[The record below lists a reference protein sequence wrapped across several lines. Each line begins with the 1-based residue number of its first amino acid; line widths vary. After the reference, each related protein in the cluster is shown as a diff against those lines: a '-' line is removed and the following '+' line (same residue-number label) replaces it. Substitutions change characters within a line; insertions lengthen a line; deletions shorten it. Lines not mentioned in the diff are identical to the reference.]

1 MKKSIIALCCLI
13 LVIIYFAFF
22 QIRRVDK
29 VSLDGYV
36 SSISIEDIASN
47 LKSSKNVTINL
58 ETVNDGDYLYKNNS
72 NYYIGEEN
80 KTKVYLDVPI
90 YNKDNSRVLNYL
102 ENSYINARYY
112 DTGTLTNVTLADKN
126 IYNTNVNERIDDDTY
141 LFTKLKQN
149 LYLNNVDLTLKLVNN
164 DLTIP
169 AYSIIYFNQDY
180 LNYYYRVNSSL
191 VLKTIDYLSLET
203 KLNILDNTISYE
215 ALLTNLGLYSKTTK
229 KDDYVPKP
237 DKPNY
242 DNKDNDNDNK
252 KNDTSS
258 DFDLIIKDTDIII
271 NEDPDYD
278 NNGTVENYVRP
289 EVTFDGFTGNVYS
302 ATGNLTINDPA
313 SRIITN
319 PTFVFKFDDKTYL
332 RKSFF
337 SNGQIKVTGLTPKT
351 TFEIEGYFIFKNQ
364 NNETVKRT
372 FYTGSVTTKDIEGL
386 NAINFRYQ
394 INKIFPSKVVLDEF
408 AFTNDADDEVIGGI
422 KSINI
427 KLNKQEFSVSSTLL
441 NKLKNSNAITYQTP
455 EVLESNTDYEGI
467 IEVIDVSGNKLKV
480 TNNTFNTKTS
490 KKAPTVTINQVKTDL
505 TFFEATINLSNKD
518 KVALKDYHYEIY
530 NTNNELVKEENLDST
545 KEANNIL
552 VDNLDSNELYKIY
565 VIGSYDLEDG
575 SGTLENQVLVSAQ
588 ITTKPISALGYV
600 KFIVQEQEITK
611 DSGTYTLKIN
621 KESTDEKLIALLDR
635 VIINVK
641 HNDNIITTITIS
653 GEKVED
659 LKNLGTYEFQINGLN
674 SNTEYTLEYQT
685 IEKQINKEYLLAA
698 TANITNIKT
707 LRTPAYA
714 VITNQF
720 TNESII
726 DFDVRIVDNDN
737 AIQTNRALIQVKDEL
752 GNYVL
757 LSELSI
763 NGNEQRITLNK
774 LTKDTKYN
782 IDIIA
787 EGYNEGYTNITYK
800 TNYVLEGSRILTTK
814 LGVTGSI
821 RLENLLSVVTSQN
834 IFNLRYT
841 DNFRFDGNSG
851 INKIDTDID
860 NKVIKFSAMNGYANY
875 SYYLPEYKDTPVI
888 VTFKAKYAEGSN
900 HEAAYLTVGAG
911 SNATYPLNL
920 TDEDQEYKIEL
931 ISDNGYLG
939 FRVNET
945 GGNNNTTTIEVTNF
959 QIVPYLNYNAARTM
973 EMAIYDRDY
982 IFKDTTI
989 LSGNDLITEPDGTEA
1004 TGHIG
1009 DGYARITNL
1018 ATNATYNYAYTGTV
1032 SNFTVPET
1040 GNYKIEVWGAS
1051 GGDNYSNKYLTA
1063 NSHGGRGGYSSGTIT
1078 LQKDDTLYV
1087 VVGGRGKYGYGY
1099 VAGGFNGGGTG
1110 GASSSGSG
1118 GGATDVRLKSGVTD
1132 TESLKSRIIVAGG
1145 GGGEIEG

>member
-58 ETVNDGDYLYKNNS
+58 ETVSDGDYLYKNNS

-112 DTGTLTNVTLADKN
+112 DTGSLTNVTLADKN

-141 LFTKLKQN
+141 IFTKLKQN

-215 ALLTNLGLYSKTTK
+215 TLITNLGLYSKTTN
-229 KDDYVPKP
+229 KDDYVPEP

-242 DNKDNDNDNK
+242 DDKDNDNDNK

-289 EVTFDGFTGNVYS
+289 EVTFDGFNGNVYS

-319 PTFVFKFDDKTYL
+319 PTFVFKFNDKTYL

-441 NKLKNSNAITYQTP
+441 NKLKNSNAVTYQTP

-530 NTNNELVKEENLDST
+530 NTNNELVKEENLDGT

-575 SGTLENQVLVSAQ
+575 NGTLENQVLVSAQ

-641 HNDNIITTITIS
+641 HNDNTITTITIT

-685 IEKQINKEYLLAA
+685 IEKQINKEYLMAA

-787 EGYNEGYTNITYK
+787 
-800 TNYVLEGSRILTTK
+800 
-814 LGVTGSI
+814 
-821 RLENLLSVVTSQN
+821 
-834 IFNLRYT
+834 
-841 DNFRFDGNSG
+841 
-851 INKIDTDID
+851 
-860 NKVIKFSAMNGYANY
+860 
-875 SYYLPEYKDTPVI
+875 
-888 VTFKAKYAEGSN
+888 
-900 HEAAYLTVGAG
+900 
-911 SNATYPLNL
+911 
-920 TDEDQEYKIEL
+920 
-931 ISDNGYLG
+931 
-939 FRVNET
+939 
-945 GGNNNTTTIEVTNF
+945 
-959 QIVPYLNYNAARTM
+959 
-973 EMAIYDRDY
+973 
-982 IFKDTTI
+982 
-989 LSGNDLITEPDGTEA
+989 
-1004 TGHIG
+1004 
-1009 DGYARITNL
+1009 
-1018 ATNATYNYAYTGTV
+1018 
-1032 SNFTVPET
+1032 
-1040 GNYKIEVWGAS
+1040 
-1051 GGDNYSNKYLTA
+1051 
-1063 NSHGGRGGYSSGTIT
+1063 
-1078 LQKDDTLYV
+1078 
-1087 VVGGRGKYGYGY
+1087 
-1099 VAGGFNGGGTG
+1099 
-1110 GASSSGSG
+1110 
-1118 GGATDVRLKSGVTD
+1118 
-1132 TESLKSRIIVAGG
+1132 
-1145 GGGEIEG
+1145 

>member
-112 DTGTLTNVTLADKN
+112 DTGSLTNVTLADKN

-215 ALLTNLGLYSKTTK
+215 ALLTNLGLYSKTSK

-242 DNKDNDNDNK
+242 DNKDNDNK

-271 NEDPDYD
+271 NEDPDYG

-289 EVTFDGFTGNVYS
+289 EVTFDGFNGNVYS

-441 NKLKNSNAITYQTP
+441 NKLKNSNAVTYQTP

-575 SGTLENQVLVSAQ
+575 SGTLENQVLVSA
-588 ITTKPISALGYV
+588 
-600 KFIVQEQEITK
+600 
-611 DSGTYTLKIN
+611 
-621 KESTDEKLIALLDR
+621 
-635 VIINVK
+635 
-641 HNDNIITTITIS
+641 
-653 GEKVED
+653 
-659 LKNLGTYEFQINGLN
+659 
-674 SNTEYTLEYQT
+674 
-685 IEKQINKEYLLAA
+685 
-698 TANITNIKT
+698 
-707 LRTPAYA
+707 
-714 VITNQF
+714 
-720 TNESII
+720 
-726 DFDVRIVDNDN
+726 
-737 AIQTNRALIQVKDEL
+737 
-752 GNYVL
+752 
-757 LSELSI
+757 
-763 NGNEQRITLNK
+763 
-774 LTKDTKYN
+774 
-782 IDIIA
+782 
-787 EGYNEGYTNITYK
+787 
-800 TNYVLEGSRILTTK
+800 
-814 LGVTGSI
+814 
-821 RLENLLSVVTSQN
+821 
-834 IFNLRYT
+834 
-841 DNFRFDGNSG
+841 
-851 INKIDTDID
+851 
-860 NKVIKFSAMNGYANY
+860 
-875 SYYLPEYKDTPVI
+875 
-888 VTFKAKYAEGSN
+888 
-900 HEAAYLTVGAG
+900 
-911 SNATYPLNL
+911 
-920 TDEDQEYKIEL
+920 
-931 ISDNGYLG
+931 
-939 FRVNET
+939 
-945 GGNNNTTTIEVTNF
+945 
-959 QIVPYLNYNAARTM
+959 
-973 EMAIYDRDY
+973 
-982 IFKDTTI
+982 
-989 LSGNDLITEPDGTEA
+989 
-1004 TGHIG
+1004 
-1009 DGYARITNL
+1009 
-1018 ATNATYNYAYTGTV
+1018 
-1032 SNFTVPET
+1032 
-1040 GNYKIEVWGAS
+1040 
-1051 GGDNYSNKYLTA
+1051 
-1063 NSHGGRGGYSSGTIT
+1063 
-1078 LQKDDTLYV
+1078 
-1087 VVGGRGKYGYGY
+1087 
-1099 VAGGFNGGGTG
+1099 
-1110 GASSSGSG
+1110 
-1118 GGATDVRLKSGVTD
+1118 
-1132 TESLKSRIIVAGG
+1132 
-1145 GGGEIEG
+1145 

>member
-112 DTGTLTNVTLADKN
+112 DTGSLTNVILADKN

-441 NKLKNSNAITYQTP
+441 NKLKNSNAVTYQTP

-931 ISDNGYLG
+931 IPDNGYLG

-1018 ATNATYNYAYTGTV
+1018 ATNAIYNYAYTGTV

-1099 VAGGFNGGGTG
+1099 VAGGFNGGGSG
-1110 GASSSGSG
+1110 GANSSGSG
-1118 GGATDVRLKSGVTD
+1118 GTYYRGRRRRGL
-1132 TESLKSRIIVAGG
+1132 R
-1145 GGGEIEG
+1145 

>member
-1 MKKSIIALCCLI
+1 MCCLI

-112 DTGTLTNVTLADKN
+112 DTGSLTNVILADKN

-441 NKLKNSNAITYQTP
+441 NKLKNSNAVTYQTP

-860 NKVIKFSAMNGYANY
+860 NKVIKFPLKLSM
-875 SYYLPEYKDTPVI
+875 P
-888 VTFKAKYAEGSN
+888 KA
-900 HEAAYLTVGAG
+900 LTMK
-911 SNATYPLNL
+911 
-920 TDEDQEYKIEL
+920 QL
-931 ISDNGYLG
+931 I
-939 FRVNET
+939 
-945 GGNNNTTTIEVTNF
+945 
-959 QIVPYLNYNAARTM
+959 
-973 EMAIYDRDY
+973 
-982 IFKDTTI
+982 
-989 LSGNDLITEPDGTEA
+989 
-1004 TGHIG
+1004 
-1009 DGYARITNL
+1009 
-1018 ATNATYNYAYTGTV
+1018 
-1032 SNFTVPET
+1032 
-1040 GNYKIEVWGAS
+1040 
-1051 GGDNYSNKYLTA
+1051 
-1063 NSHGGRGGYSSGTIT
+1063 
-1078 LQKDDTLYV
+1078 
-1087 VVGGRGKYGYGY
+1087 
-1099 VAGGFNGGGTG
+1099 
-1110 GASSSGSG
+1110 
-1118 GGATDVRLKSGVTD
+1118 
-1132 TESLKSRIIVAGG
+1132 
-1145 GGGEIEG
+1145 